1 MGLTGGHA
9 VPTDQAAPAV
19 PRMTPEQVEAF
30 LRQPRMASLITMRAD
45 GRPTAQP
52 LWFEWADGVA
62 RMFSGRATGKV
73 QRLLHD
79 SRAALTVAAGVGEIP
94 AWVTIEGTA
103 SVVTGGADLARR
115 LAPLY
120 NGGEFA
126 DKAIARIG
134 NDPDGLCLITISPTR
149 ISHW

>member
-1 MGLTGGHA
+1 M
-9 VPTDQAAPAV
+9 PQ
-19 PRMTPEQVEAF
+19 MTPEQVEQF
-30 LRQPRMASLITMRAD
+30 LRQPRMANLITLHAD
-45 GRPTAQP
+45 GRPTSTP

-73 QRLLHD
+73 KRLLRD
-79 SRAALTVAAGVGEIP
+79 NRAALAITAETGQPP

-103 SVVTGGADLARR
+103 SVVSGGADLARR

-120 NGGEFA
+120 HGEEFA
-126 DKAIARIG
+126 NKALSRLDG
-134 NDPDGLCLITISPTR
+134 DPDGLCLITISPSR

>member
-1 MGLTGGHA
+1 
-9 VPTDQAAPAV
+9 
-19 PRMTPEQVEAF
+19 MTPGQVEAF
-30 LRQPRMASLITMRAD
+30 LRQPRMGSLITMRAG
-45 GRPTAQP
+45 GRPTAAP

-73 QRLLHD
+73 QRLLRD
-79 SRAALTVAAGVGEIP
+79 NRAALAVTAGVGELP

-103 SVVTGGADLARR
+103 SVASGGADLARR

-120 NGGEFA
+120 NGEEFA
-126 DKAIARIG
+126 EKAIARLDG
-134 NDPDGLCLITISPTR
+134 DPDGLCLITISPTR